1 MENSETKETKFVH
14 FQKLIK
20 KVNRLKNNYLELI
33 DENRLLKIQL
43 EEKEQE
49 LENQKNY
56 SKKLEIELKVRNLA
70 PQSGVSENQQQY
82 ISELLKDI
90 DACLSLLE
98 NTE

>member
-1 MENSETKETKFVH
+1 MENYETKLVH

-20 KVNRLKNNYLELI
+20 KVNHLKTNYLELV
-33 DENRLLKIQL
+33 DENRLLKMKL
-43 EEKEQE
+43 EEKERE

-56 SKKLEIELKVRNLA
+56 SKKLESELKVRNLA

-82 ISELLKDI
+82 ISELLREI

-98 NTE
+98 NSE